1 MPRLKRQR
9 HNPGKA
15 VPTELL
21 FIAYHWESLRELYFS
36 RNNEIKDADEARK
49 LREVY
54 ARRIWDD
61 CGISVGFD
69 R

>member
-1 MPRLKRQR
+1 MRHTRRPRN
-9 HNPGKA
+9 NPGKS